1 MWKKLLILVPLVFGP
16 ALAETLTVLTHSS
29 FALSKDVIAAFEHET
44 GIQLRFIEGGD
55 AGETLNKA
63 ILSKGAPIADV
74 IYGFDNTFLSRALE
88 AGILERYSASQ
99 IGQVQSRF
107 LLDPTLT
114 ALPVDYGYVA
124 LNYDKDYFKDK
135 ALPASWND
143 LAKPEFARLLVVEN
157 PATSSPGLAFLLAT
171 VASLGEDGYLKFWQ
185 ALRDGGV
192 KVAPGWSEAYFAHFT
207 RYGGDRPLVVS
218 YTTSPAAEVYFSKGA
233 YQEPPTGN
241 LLWPGASFLQVEF
254 VGILKGTKHR
264 AAAGKFID
272 WLLSK
277 PVQEDIPLNM
287 WVWPVRRDA
296 ALPDVFKFAERPLH
310 PAELSPEEIA
320 KNRERWISE
329 WEAVVVRGQ
338 SAEEVMAKRK

>member
-1 MWKKLLILVPLVFGP
+1 MLKKLLIIVPLVFSLS
-16 ALAETLTVLTHSS
+16 LAETLTVLTHSS
-29 FALSKDVIAAFEHET
+29 FALSKDVIASFEQET
-44 GIQLRFIEGGD
+44 GIKLRFIEGGD

-74 IYGFDNTFLSRALE
+74 IYGIDNTFLSRALA
-88 AGILERYSASQ
+88 AGILERYSTPAIAQ
-99 IGQVQSRF
+99 LQSRF

-124 LNYDKDYFKDK
+124 INYDKDYFKGK
-135 ALPASWND
+135 PLPQSWDD
-143 LAKPEFARLLVVEN
+143 LAKPEYAKLLAIEN

-218 YTTSPAAEVYFSKGA
+218 YTTSPAAEVYFSEGR
-233 YQEPPTGN
+233 YSQPPTGN

-264 AAAGKFID
+264 AAAEKFVD

-310 PAELSPEEIA
+310 PAELSPETIA

-338 SAEEVMAKRK
+338 SAEEVISRRK

>member
-1 MWKKLLILVPLVFGP
+1 MVKKLLVLVPLVFSLS
-16 ALAETLTVLTHSS
+16 LAETLTVLTHSS
-29 FALSKDVIAAFEHET
+29 FALSKEVITSFEQQT
-44 GIQLRFIEGGD
+44 GIKLRFVEGGD
-55 AGETLNKA
+55 AGATLNKA

-74 IYGFDNTFLSRALE
+74 IYGIDNTFLSRALE
-88 AGILERYSASQ
+88 AGILERYSTPQ
-99 IGQVQSRF
+99 IAAVQSRF

-124 LNYDKDYFKDK
+124 LNYDKDFFKDK
-135 ALPASWND
+135 PLPGSWDD
-143 LAKPEFARLLVVEN
+143 LARPEYARLLVVEN

-171 VASLGEDGYLKFWQ
+171 VASLGEDGYLKFWE
-185 ALRDGGV
+185 ALREGGV

-218 YTTSPAAEVYFSKGA
+218 YTTSPAAEVYFSEGA
-233 YQEPPTGN
+233 YREPPTGN

-254 VGILKGTKHR
+254 VGILKGTRHR
-264 AAAGKFID
+264 AAAEKFID
-272 WLLSK
+272 WLLSR

-296 ALPDVFKFAERPLH
+296 ALPDVFKFAERPLE
-310 PAELSPEEIA
+310 PAELSPEAIA
-320 KNRERWISE
+320 KNRERWIAE

-338 SAEEVMAKRK
+338 SAEEVVKNRR

>member
-1 MWKKLLILVPLVFGP
+1 MLKKLLFLVPLVFGL
-16 ALAETLTVLTHSS
+16 ALAETLVVLTHSS
-29 FALSKDVIAAFEHET
+29 FALSKEVIASFEQET
-44 GIQLRFIEGGD
+44 GIKLRFVEGGD

-74 IYGFDNTFLSRALE
+74 IYGIDNTFLSRALA
-88 AGILERYSASQ
+88 AGILERYSTPA
-99 IGQVQSRF
+99 IGAVQSRF

-124 LNYDKDYFKDK
+124 LNYDKDYFKDQ
-135 ALPASWND
+135 ALPRSWD
-143 LAKPEFARLLVVEN
+143 ELARPEYARLLVVEN

-171 VASLGEDGYLKFWQ
+171 VASLGEDGYLRFWER
-185 ALRDGGV
+185 LREGGV

-218 YTTSPAAEVYFSKGA
+218 YTTSPAAEVYFSEGK
-233 YQEPPTGN
+233 YSEPPTGN

-264 AAAGKFID
+264 AAAEKFVD

-296 ALPDVFKFAERPLH
+296 KLPEVFEFAERPLE
-310 PAELSPEEIA
+310 PAELSPEAIA

-329 WEAVVVRGQ
+329 WEAVVVRGR
-338 SAEEVMAKRK
+338 SAEEVIFKRK

>member
-1 MWKKLLILVPLVFGP
+1 MWKKLLVIVPLLFG
-16 ALAETLTVLTHSS
+16 LSFAETLTVLTHSS
-29 FALSKDVIAAFEHET
+29 FSLSKDVVASFEQQT
-44 GIQLRFIEGGD
+44 GIKLRFIEGGD
-55 AGETLNKA
+55 AGATLNKA

-74 IYGFDNTFLSRALE
+74 IYGIDNTFLSRALA
-88 AGILERYSASQ
+88 AGILERYSTPQ
-99 IGQVQSRF
+99 IAYVQSRF

-124 LNYDKDYFKDK
+124 LNYDKDYFKNRP
-135 ALPASWND
+135 LPKSWED
-143 LAKPEFARLLVVEN
+143 LARPEYAKLLVVEN

-192 KVAPGWSEAYFAHFT
+192 KVAPGWSEAYFANFT

-233 YQEPPTGN
+233 YSEPPTGN

-264 AAAGKFID
+264 AAAEKFVD

-296 ALPDVFKFAERPLH
+296 ILPEVFKFAERPLE
-310 PAELSPEEIA
+310 PAELSPGVIA
-320 KNRERWISE
+320 KNRERWIAE

-338 SAEEVMAKRK
+338 RAEEVMKNRR